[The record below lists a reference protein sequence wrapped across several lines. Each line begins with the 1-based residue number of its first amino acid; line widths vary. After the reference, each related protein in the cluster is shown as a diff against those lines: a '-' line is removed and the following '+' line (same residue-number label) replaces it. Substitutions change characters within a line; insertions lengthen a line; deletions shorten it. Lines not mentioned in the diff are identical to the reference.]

1 MAIPQPKIPAH
12 LDPLA
17 KEMLDRLRAHPEA
30 ARHVILGGYFALKHY
45 LDYRNTADID
55 GWWSSDTA
63 PSDQKFVL
71 ECLRSMAHEIADRHK
86 LTVKERVSKA
96 SDVVSIEF
104 QRDSRTVFSFQIAA
118 RAVELA
124 PPLTDQSPW
133 SPIPIETLEEN
144 IASKM
149 NALVSRGAP
158 RDFQD
163 IRRLVEERIVS
174 IDDAWRLWQAK
185 NPGNNNLTEAKEQVT
200 RRMHS
205 IELRRPLES
214 IPKEDRA
221 AVAKAREWVYKQ
233 LTREPSEAEDER

>member
-1 MAIPQPKIPAH
+1 MESPQPKIPAH

-63 PSDQKFVL
+63 PNDQRLVL
-71 ECLRSMAHEIADRHK
+71 ECLRSIAHEIAGRHG
-86 LTVKERVSKA
+86 LTVKERVSST
-96 SDVVSIEF
+96 SDVASIEF
-104 QRDSRTVFSFQIAA
+104 QRDGRAIFSFQIAA
-118 RAVELA
+118 RAIELT
-124 PPLTDQSPW
+124 PPLTDKSPW

-163 IRRLVEERIVS
+163 IRRLVEEHIIA
-174 IDDAWRLWQAK
+174 IDDAWSLWQAK
-185 NPGNNNLTEAKEQVT
+185 NPGNDDLAEAKQQVM
-200 RRMHS
+200 RRMHA

-214 IPKEDRA
+214 IPADERA
-221 AVAKAREWVYKQ
+221 AAAKARCWVYQ
-233 LTREPSEAEDER
+233 ELTHQTSDDENGR